1 MSQVL
6 EFDLRL
12 VKIKELL
19 ESKNHKKHVMKKTF
33 FLGDFSI
40 LTDKRESYMI
50 SPHQAHAPASSTP
63 NYSVS
68 EARTGYK
75 DCNKI
80 LPFCHKPNY
89 TIVLISSST
98 YHFLAGINHFALMN

>member
-1 MSQVL
+1 MSQVW

-19 ESKNHKKHVMKKTF
+19 ESKNHKIQTF

-75 DCNKI
+75 ECNKI
-80 LPFCHKPNY
+80 LPF
-89 TIVLISSST
+89 L
-98 YHFLAGINHFALMN
+98 